1 MKKFK
6 IKIFLNPK
14 KKKKKKK
21 RSINP
26 SLGEVGRGL
35 VGLDL
40 FYPPPLLVFP

>member
-6 IKIFLNPK
+6 IKIFIKPK

>member
-6 IKIFLNPK
+6 IKIFLNP

>member
-6 IKIFLNPK
+6 IKIFLNLK

>member
-6 IKIFLNPK
+6 IKIFINIK

>member
-6 IKIFLNPK
+6 IKIFLNL

-26 SLGEVGRGL
+26 SLGEVGKGL
-35 VGLDL
+35 VRLDL